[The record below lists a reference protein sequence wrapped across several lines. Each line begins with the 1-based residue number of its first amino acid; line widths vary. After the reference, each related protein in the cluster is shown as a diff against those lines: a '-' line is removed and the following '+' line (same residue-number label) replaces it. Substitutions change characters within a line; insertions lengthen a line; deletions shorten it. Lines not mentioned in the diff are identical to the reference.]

1 LFLSG
6 ALKLLDQVGVR
17 VKYKINKIDLK
28 LCGKSPIILCFLED
42 IYSRLAIFFF
52 AFFIF
57 FSLSFSRHTK
67 MSSSGKDTTKNTDDD
82 DDDDVRRRFSKKKAT
97 TTTTTLTTKDALER
111 ALSRREKYVSSS
123 KGRFAE
129 DLGTTSELE
138 LQTQTLSFSLSLLR
152 RTDSISSLFK
162 AENRKDAT
170 KKVAKLTSALVS
182 GINRGV
188 LEVFENQK
196 EVEKE
201 AKLLQKKVETFKNE
215 SRTWVESLNDFDESV
230 KSIGDFE
237 NYVMTL
243 ENELK
248 GIAEELKKRK
258 E

>member
-1 LFLSG
+1 
-6 ALKLLDQVGVR
+6 
-17 VKYKINKIDLK
+17 
-28 LCGKSPIILCFLED
+28 
-42 IYSRLAIFFF
+42 
-52 AFFIF
+52 
-57 FSLSFSRHTK
+57 

-82 DDDDVRRRFSKKKAT
+82 DEDDVRRRFSKKKAT

-129 DLGTTSELE
+129 DL
-138 LQTQTLSFSLSLLR
+138 
-152 RTDSISSLFK
+152 

-243 ENELK
+243 ENELN